1 MADRLTRHLPYA
13 MAGIAPVTHNIR
25 ACVVRVGIQEAG
37 RGMAVTTLGAGDRV
51 GTGRDFIF
59 SWRHANRHR
68 TVMTTAACPANIRM
82 IKAAVRI

>member
-1 MADRLTRHLPYA
+1 MT
-13 MAGIAPVTHNIR
+13 GIAPVTHNIG
-25 ACVVRVGIQEAG
+25 AGMVRVGVQEAG
-37 RGMAVTTLGAGDRV
+37 RGMAVATLGAGDRV
-51 GTGRDFIF
+51 CAGRDVIF